1 MGGDLRVGVVG
12 CGARGGLAR
21 LVENVGDDGGDV
33 IHVWTSAAQERRGWP
48 VKPGHDRQNQ
58 TASAHAAVSGF
69 P

>member
-33 IHVWTSAAQERRGWP
+33 IHV
-48 VKPGHDRQNQ
+48 
-58 TASAHAAVSGF
+58 
-69 P
+69 